1 MQQELIRL
9 DRARSELLMV
19 SDAMGAKRISDI
31 AKGLELVAIRQK
43 DDEVIA
49 YAHRIHADALRLEG
63 QYLQSVPKNTGSMG
77 IGKSALPQGKR
88 TSTLKDQGI
97 SFKESVAAQ
106 TVAEVANKDAAAF
119 ESFRNG
125 DITLKDLLRTK
136 RRNIQSAKIK
146 LAQSLPKSQSV
157 VGPYGLILAD
167 PPWQY
172 EHCEANNREIENH
185 YPTAVLE
192 DIYRHGMEVEK
203 EKDCIL
209 FLWATAPKLQE
220 AISVMVAWGFNY
232 RSCAVWDKQ
241 HIGMGYWWRIQHE
254 LLLVGTSGKPGS
266 TPECER
272 VSSIFSEARST
283 HSTKPTCVYEWIER
297 AFPESKKVEMYCR
310 KPREGW
316 GAWGNEI

>member
-9 DRARSELLMV
+9 DRARSELLKV
-19 SDAMGAKRISDI
+19 SDAMGAKRIADI

-63 QYLQSVPKNTGSMG
+63 DYLSMNPKAEGARANAVSRGNRV
-77 IGKSALPQGKR
+77 K
-88 TSTLKDQGI
+88 TLKDQGI
-97 SFKESVAAQ
+97 SKKESVAAQ
-106 TVAEVANKDAAAF
+106 TVSEVANKDSVAFAA
-119 ESFRNG
+119 FRNG
-125 DITLKDLLRTK
+125 TITLKDLLRQK
-136 RRNIQSAKIK
+136 RRNIQDLKIRT
-146 LAQSLPKSQSV
+146 AQATPKQQNV
-157 VGPYGLILAD
+157 IGPYSLILAD
-167 PPWQY
+167 PPWNY

-192 DIYRHGMEVEK
+192 DIYRHGMEIEK

-220 AISVMVAWGFNY
+220 AISVMEAWGFNY
-232 RSCAVWDKQ
+232 RSCAVWDKK

-297 AFPESKKVEMYCR
+297 AFPESKKIEMYCR

-316 GAWGNEI
+316 GAWGNEV